1 MSVYLLLASSSIT
14 EWVVLLLWKK
24 MVWSGILWPWSVLA
38 LYWSTG
44 LHSLA
49 SHALFL
55 HAGINLLLD
64 FLLMCL
70 YLRLDLSNSLG
81 CLVLFKLKKRLLFD
95 SIEMLPLNLFNLL
108 FIVFM
113 KVLHLFDILRNVY
126 FLAVY
131 SVLMSLVEVS
141 LFSQLF
147 PR

>member
-44 LHSLA
+44 LHSLS

-55 HAGINLLLD
+55 HASINLLLD

-70 YLRLDLSNSLG
+70 YLCLDLGNSLG
-81 CLVLFKLKKRLLFD
+81 CFIFFKLKKRLLFD

-113 KVLHLFDILRNVY
+113 KVLHLLNVLRNVY

-131 SVLMSLVEVS
+131 SVLMSLVKVS
-141 LFSQLF
+141 LFS
-147 PR
+147 